1 MGSLLDSVT
10 DGVVELLV
18 MKNLMDVLD
27 LVLVSV
33 VGGSSVRGVDSEE
46 LALDVGLEVVDVV
59 DTLNIR
65 LLAAVLER
73 LLLDSPLVE
82 LLDDNI

>member
-1 MGSLLDSVT
+1 M
-10 DGVVELLV
+10 
-18 MKNLMDVLD
+18 
-27 LVLVSV
+27 
-33 VGGSSVRGVDSEE
+33 RGVDSEE

-73 LLLDSPLVE
+73 LLLDTPLVE